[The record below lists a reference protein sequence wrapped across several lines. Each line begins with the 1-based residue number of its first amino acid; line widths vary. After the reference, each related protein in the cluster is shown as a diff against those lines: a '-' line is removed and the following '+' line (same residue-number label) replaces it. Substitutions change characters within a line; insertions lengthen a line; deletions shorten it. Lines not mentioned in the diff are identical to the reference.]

1 MKLPSFTSRV
11 TQRHK
16 TVLQAALEDAINQQA
31 LAANISSQQLKD
43 TKPMDNF
50 QSTPSPAATT
60 ESTPRVFKKGDFQ
73 QRIRPDAIVSWV
85 EPPQWT
91 SGKPVTCLE
100 EHFFYAVLAN
110 PGITGV
116 QLNAIADRDVSPFLY
131 RLLKAGLV
139 RRREVA
145 VQGNRPTYAWEVV
158 RKRFSIEKMRAMRY
172 GYRPE
177 KPKSRRAVQAKATS
191 VSPSPQPRA
200 QAQAKPAQ
208 VDVQGLMDSLTLAQA
223 KALYAALAE
232 YFGDK

>member
-1 MKLPSFTSRV
+1 MKLRTLASRV

-16 TVLQAALEDAINQQA
+16 TALRTAFEDALNQQA

-50 QSTPSPAATT
+50 QNTPSPVATT
-60 ESTPRVFKKGDFQ
+60 DSAPRALKKGDFQ
-73 QRIRPDAIVSWV
+73 QRISPDAVVSWV

-116 QLNAIADRDVSPFLY
+116 QLNYIADRDVSPFMY

-139 RRREVA
+139 RRRPVSTHS
-145 VQGNRPTYAWEVV
+145 NRPTYAWEVV
-158 RKRFSIEKMRAMRY
+158 RKRFSIEKMRATRD
-172 GYRPE
+172 GYRPQ
-177 KPKSRRAVQAKATS
+177 KPKSRRAPQAKATS

-200 QAQAKPAQ
+200 QAQ
-208 VDVQGLMDSLTLAQA
+208 VDVQGIMDSLTLAQA

>member
-31 LAANISSQQLKD
+31 LAANISSQQPKD
-43 TKPMDNF
+43 TKPMENF
-50 QSTPSPAATT
+50 QNTPSPVATT
-60 ESTPRVFKKGDFQ
+60 DSTPRVFKKGDFK
-73 QRIRPDAIVSWV
+73 QRLSPDAVVSWV
-85 EPPQWT
+85 EPPQWA

-110 PGITGV
+110 PGITGI
-116 QLNAIADRDVSPFLY
+116 QLNDIADRDVSPFLY
-131 RLLKAGLV
+131 RLMRAGFV

-158 RKRFSIEKMRAMRY
+158 RKRFNIEKMRAMRD

-191 VSPSPQPRA
+191 VSPSPQPGA
-200 QAQAKPAQ
+200 QAQA
-208 VDVQGLMDSLTLAQA
+208 DVQGIMDSLTLAQA